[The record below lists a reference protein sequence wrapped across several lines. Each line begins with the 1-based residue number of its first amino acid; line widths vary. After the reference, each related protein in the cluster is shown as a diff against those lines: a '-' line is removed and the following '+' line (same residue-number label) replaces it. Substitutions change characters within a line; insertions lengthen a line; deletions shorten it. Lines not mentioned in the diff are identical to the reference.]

1 MSLVP
6 AHKNWGKNT
15 WGNLAP
21 RTMRPWSSMEL
32 GEKYLQTQECENC
45 YVLDFSES
53 QGNARAHSKMSRRAR
68 IRSRC
73 RSINAHAEQK
83 NKLTRAGHVAKIQK
97 PDWEEQVFVHDLDLF
112 VTNAITQR
120 NACCSIAW
128 KTLRRPRV
136 FLWLG
141 RRSKA
146 AIDQR
151 REDNMCKTDH
161 FVPLVVLGLCANS
174 GSNSSSTPTLQD
186 LSSTSPAQERRD

>member
-1 MSLVP
+1 MKVRAMS
-6 AHKNWGKNT
+6 
-15 WGNLAP
+15 AP
-21 RTMRPWSSMEL
+21 TLKCPEEREFVVDAGASMHMLSRKISSQEL
-32 GEKYLQTQECENC
+32 DTL
-45 YVLDFSES
+45 
-53 QGNARAHSKMSRRAR
+53 R
-68 IRSRC
+68 RSRNPTG
-73 RSINAHAEQK
+73 R
-83 NKLTRAGHVAKIQK
+83 NK
-97 PDWEEQVFVHDLDLF
+97 FLF
-112 VTNAITQR
+112 TILISSWQMQLLKE

-141 RRSKA
+141 QRSKA